1 MASVRKNTKL
11 LTRILAVLLLVIWGE
26 VAYQLV
32 KSKHQAQVV
41 TSAAPFHGAM
51 QTSRPQVPYV
61 FIDDVRNPFAF
72 FNPVPHVRKDPKVV
86 PLIVHIWAPPPVSL
100 EGVMLGGG
108 KRTAIL
114 TDPRGQTYFLSQGD
128 TLDGVRILKVNDKR
142 VIYSYDRKDSSWTV
156 ETR

>member
-11 LTRILAVLLLVIWGE
+11 LTRILAVLVLLIWGE

-32 KSKHQAQVV
+32 KSKHQPHVA
-41 TSAAPFHGAM
+41 TSAAPSYSLIHANNA
-51 QTSRPQVPYV
+51 RVPYV
-61 FIDDVRNPFAF
+61 FKDNARDPFAF
-72 FNPVPHVRKDPKVV
+72 FHPVIHVRRDPKVV
-86 PLIVHIWAPPPVSL
+86 PLIVHIWAPPPIYF

-108 KRTAIL
+108 KRTVIL
-114 TDPRGQTYFLSQGD
+114 TNGSGETFFLAQGD
-128 TLDGVRILKVNDKR
+128 TIDGVKIIEVNDQR

>member
-1 MASVRKNTKL
+1 MASVRKSARL

-32 KSKHQAQVV
+32 KSRHQAQVA
-41 TSAAPFHGAM
+41 TSAAPAYSLLRSNNARVH
-51 QTSRPQVPYV
+51 YV
-61 FIDDVRNPFAF
+61 FKDNVRNPFAF

-86 PLIVHIWAPPPVSL
+86 PLIVHIWTPPPIYL

-114 TDPRGQTYFLSQGD
+114 TNGSGQTFFLAQGD
-128 TLDGVRILKVNDKR
+128 TIDGVMILNVNDRR